1 MATRDLPKS
10 AGDLLTSWVGRI
22 QDEMTIGKSQD
33 ELMDRD
39 RLAKLNEFSSA
50 SSKDSDIET
59 NAGDKE
65 EEVETKVRVKNLWPA
80 FASGAGLF
88 SDGYVNAGIGNVLS
102 CLKMI
107 YGDEFT
113 KSNAISNIGSIAF
126 VGTII
131 GQIGFGYISDK
142 MSRHKGMLI
151 ANIML
156 IVFTLLCAVGSWGKT
171 TQGFFACLTVW
182 RFFLGIAIGS
192 EYPTSSVIASEFAN
206 QLPAGHRNR
215 YFTWFTNSMIDLGFV
230 VASFVPLVLLW
241 ILTPNHLRALWR
253 ISIGLGVIPPLIL
266 FFIRLKMSNSTNFTK
281 LNMKRVAYKDYP
293 LWLIFKFYW
302 FRLSIVSLIWFIYDF
317 SVYSFG
323 TFNTIIIGEV
333 IPNGTLYQNWG
344 WSVVFN
350 LFYMPGCLLGGFVA
364 DYLGPRLTLAL
375 GVGIQGIIGIAM
387 SACLNSL
394 KKHVAGFV
402 VVFGIFTAFGEF
414 GPGNNTGL
422 LASKTCATPI
432 RGQYYGIAAA
442 IGKLGAFIGTW
453 VFPAIQKHYAYDEN
467 LTLQVPFYV
476 SSALCLFS
484 ALLAIFFVPPV
495 GQDAIDRE
503 DKLFLEYLRDNGFD
517 RFDML
522 GDSGIVTTDEHSTDH
537 KQYSGVVEK
546 NDDEVVVVQEKK

>member
-10 AGDLLTSWVGRI
+10 ASDLFVGWIGRI
-22 QDEMTIGKSQD
+22 QDEMTIGKSQSV
-33 ELMDRD
+33 LMDQD
-39 RLAKLNEFSSA
+39 KLAKIDDFSTMT
-50 SSKDSDIET
+50 SSGEDAVT
-59 NAGDKE
+59 VVGGDE
-65 EEVETKVRVKNLWPA
+65 DEVETKVRMKNLWPA

-88 SDGYVNAGIGNVLS
+88 SDGYVNAGIGNVIS
-102 CLKMI
+102 SLKII

-113 KSNAISNIGSIAF
+113 KSNAMSNIGSIAF

-131 GQIGFGYISDK
+131 GQLGFGYISDR

-151 ANIML
+151 ASIML
-156 IVFTLLCAVGSWGKT
+156 IVFTLLCAVGSWGVT

-215 YFTWFTNSMIDLGFV
+215 YFSWFTNSMIDLGFV

-241 ILTPNHLRALWR
+241 IFSPRHLRAVWR

-281 LNMKRVAYKDYP
+281 YNMKRVTYKDYP
-293 LWLIFKFYW
+293 IWLIFKFYW
-302 FRLSIVSLIWFIYDF
+302 FRLFIVSLIWFIYDF

-323 TFNTIIIGEV
+323 TFNTIIIGQI
-333 IPNGTLYQNWG
+333 IPNGSLYQNWG

-350 LFYMPGCLLGGFVA
+350 LFYMPGCFVGA
-364 DYLGPRLTLAL
+364 IVGDYLGPRLTLAL

-387 SACLNSL
+387 SACLDSL

-402 VVFGIFTAFGEF
+402 VVFGIFTTFGEF

-422 LASKTCATPI
+422 LASKTVATPI

-442 IGKLGAFIGTW
+442 TGKLGAFIGTW
-453 VFPAIQKHYAYDEN
+453 VFPAIQKHYSYDEN
-467 LTLQVPFYV
+467 LALQVPFYV

-484 ALLAIFFVPPV
+484 AFLAIFFVPPV
-495 GQDAIDRE
+495 GQDAINKE
-503 DKLFLEYLRDNGFD
+503 DKLFLEYLRDNGFTK
-517 RFDML
+517 FEKF
-522 GDSGIVTTDEHSTDH
+522 GDFGIVSVDGESRIDEP
-537 KQYSGVVEK
+537 VVGGKEK
-546 NDDEVVVVQEKK
+546 GDDEVVVVHEKR

>member
-10 AGDLLTSWVGRI
+10 AHDLFVGWIGRI
-22 QDEMTIGKSQD
+22 QDEMTIGKSQE
-33 ELMDRD
+33 ELIHKD
-39 RLAKLNEFSSA
+39 RLAKMDEFQSIDAHDEDTVKSS
-50 SSKDSDIET
+50 
-59 NAGDKE
+59 E
-65 EEVETKVRVKNLWPA
+65 EEYETKVKVKNLWPA

-88 SDGYVNAGIGNVLS
+88 SDGYVNAGISNVIS
-102 CLKMI
+102 CLRII

-113 KSNAISNIGSIAF
+113 QSNAMSNIGSIAF

-156 IVFTLLCAVGSWGKT
+156 IVFTLLCAVGSWGVT
-171 TQGFFACLTVW
+171 VQGFFACLTVW

-192 EYPTSSVIASEFAN
+192 EYPTSSVIAAEFAH
-206 QLPAGHRNR
+206 QLPSGHRNR

-253 ISIGLGVIPPLIL
+253 ISIGLGTIPPLIL

-281 LNMKRVAYKDYP
+281 LNMKRVTYKDYP

-302 FRLSIVSLIWFIYDF
+302 FRLFIVSLIWFIYDF

-323 TFNTIIIGEV
+323 TFNTIIIGEI
-333 IPNGTLYQNWG
+333 IPEGTLYQNWG

-350 LFYMPGCLLGGFVA
+350 LFYMPGTFVGAIVA
-364 DYLGPRLTLAL
+364 DYFGPRLTLAL

-387 SACLNSL
+387 SACLNTL
-394 KKHVAGFV
+394 RNHVAGFV
-402 VVFGIFTAFGEF
+402 VVFGIFTTFGEF
-414 GPGNNTGL
+414 GPGNNAGL
-422 LASKTCATPI
+422 LASKTAATPI

-453 VFPAIQKHYAYDEN
+453 AFPAIQRQYAYNED
-467 LTLQVPFYV
+467 LALQVPFYV
-476 SSALCLFS
+476 SSALCLLS
-484 ALLAIFFVPPV
+484 AALTIFFVPPV
-495 GQDAIDRE
+495 GQDAINKE
-503 DKLFLEYLRDNGFD
+503 DKLFLQYLRDNGFTK
-517 RFDML
+517 FDQL
-522 GDSGIVTTDEHSTDH
+522 GDFGMIANDEENSDT
-537 KQYSGVVEK
+537 KPSSELEK
-546 NDDEVVVVQEKK
+546 DADEVIVVQQMR